1 MTRQII
7 EGKFLEMEL
16 EPHNIQVA
24 IQGTNESFF
33 LINENRIIKCIKS
46 THDIN
51 KHVSSQPVE
60 TRLKSK

>member
-24 IQGTNESFF
+24 IQGTNESFVLF
-33 LINENRIIKCIKS
+33 LINENGIIKYIKP
-46 THDIN
+46 THNIN

-60 TRLKSK
+60 TI